1 MDTGTMA
8 PVAEAQPASEVGS
21 EPSSPSSTATSTTSS
36 TPSTAP
42 KQQQPVRKQVKKK
55 DKNDPTRFQGEGVNF
70 NAKLIGVDDVPDARG
85 DRMCQETIYRL
96 KLSVKA
102 SGQHKQRIIVNVSEE
117 GIKLIDFKTD
127 VVNYTH
133 AVHKISFI
141 SRDVTDSRAFG
152 YIFGVGDGTHKF
164 FGIKTEKASE
174 ALVLTLRD
182 LFQVVYEKKKKEME
196 EVKQKAEDEGQVKA
210 DAPPPDNP
218 NVIKLGGELSTESST
233 DDEPVYQVPSNNGEV
248 KVEKSGNNLVDLEN
262 ELETIE
268 QGIEQMNKFETDF
281 DALAAGTPSA
291 ASPAVSTGSDPW
303 GASSTPQADQ
313 KSADNSLFESDFG
326 SSTNGSAQGGQG
338 GQSDLADIDLFGTQP
353 VIKGKDDIMNLFG
366 PQNPQM
372 AAGFPPQNPQMAAG
386 FPPQN
391 PQMAGGFPPQNPQM
405 AGGFPPQNQQMA
417 GGFGTSVSPVPPAF
431 GTSVSPAF
439 GAPPGIPP
447 AAFPGAPMPAG
458 TPHPGMPNPF
468 GGPPPFGAPQFS
480 APPPVPQRPSAGLAP
495 AINPF
500 GEDPFAPAAPTG
512 GFANFPNGNTGGG
525 ALFDEPLLAP
535 VKLTVEE
542 APSVETSPGTGD
554 AFGDLCGLGTKDK
567 ASVSPKGLFAELSS
581 QPKRSINQIRTEQ
594 VPKGPQASDSDPF
607 GSVDDASLPAV
618 VNFSSPFQTNT
629 SDPFDTS
636 YIQPASSS
644 QPMPDSFHNVP
655 HSSKSKFKN
664 LAFTEN
670 DDFDLPS
677 PEGPPPPLPTTASSS
692 DMPQIIPPA
701 PPPRPNG
708 SPAAAS
714 TNSKLSLPDSPPRL
728 PPRNSVSNL
737 KHTPVPRPRPRPKV
751 NSMNN
756 SPPLP
761 PPNKTISTTDS
772 NGQPSQT
779 AKNNVDKESDGTG
792 STSSDNVIN
801 SAPRLDKFVI
811 EDPFL
816 NADPFAEDLFSSSPF
831 DGFPSSL
838 GVDDLNVN
846 DPFRSS
852 QPNVNNNSDKS
863 LDSKDDP
870 FAVFDNCLND
880 SFSFKGGNSRKNSKK
895 KRNSTGVSMTI
906 NENCCCWLSWLLLT
920 AS

>member
-1 MDTGTMA
+1 MSGTTE
-8 PVAEAQPASEVGS
+8 PVPEAQPVSEVGS

-42 KQQQPVRKQVKKK
+42 KQPQPVRKQVKKK

-117 GIKLIDFKTD
+117 GIKLIDLKTA

-164 FGIKTEKASE
+164 FGIKTEKAAE

-196 EVKQKAEDEGQVKA
+196 EAKQKAEEEEEQTKIDTKPA
-210 DAPPPDNP
+210 DDP
-218 NVIKLGGELSTESST
+218 NVIKLGGELGAESST
-233 DDEPVYQVPSNNGEV
+233 DDEPVYQVPTNGAPIEDSPEHIYAVPSNNGEV
-248 KVEKSGNNLVDLEN
+248 KIDKSGNSLVELET
-262 ELETIE
+262 ELETIG

-291 ASPAVSTGSDPW
+291 VSPAASTGSDPW
-303 GASSTPQADQ
+303 GTGSTSQADQ
-313 KSADNSLFESDFG
+313 KSADNSLFDNDFG
-326 SSTNGSAQGGQG
+326 STTNGSAQS
-338 GQSDLADIDLFGTQP
+338 GQSDLQDIDLFGTQP

-366 PQNPQM
+366 PQNSQM
-372 AAGFPPQNPQMAAG
+372 PGGFPPQNPQIPGG

-391 PQMAGGFPPQNPQM
+391 PQIPGGFPPQNPQM
-405 AGGFPPQNQQMA
+405 P
-417 GGFGTSVSPVPPAF
+417 GGFGPSVSPVPQAF
-431 GTSVSPAF
+431 GVST
-439 GAPPGIPP
+439 GLQP
-447 AAFPGAPMPAG
+447 AAFPGAPVAG
-458 TPHPGMPNPF
+458 VPPQPGMPNPF
-468 GGPPPFGAPQFS
+468 GGPPAFGTPQENSTVTIVDRNAEEFS
-480 APPPVPQRPSAGLAP
+480 PPPPVPQRPSAAPAP

-500 GEDPFAPAAPTG
+500 GEDPFANAAPTG
-512 GFANFPNGNTGGG
+512 GFANFSNGNTAGG

-542 APSVETSPGTGD
+542 APQVENKAGTGD
-554 AFGDLCGLGTKDK
+554 AFSDLCELGTKDK
-567 ASVSPKGLFAELSS
+567 TALSPKGLFAELSA
-581 QPKRSINQIRTEQ
+581 QPKKSINQLRTEQ

-607 GSVDDASLPAV
+607 GSVDNASLPAV
-618 VNFSSPFQTNT
+618 VNFSSPFQTKT

-636 YIQPASSS
+636 HIKPAISS
-644 QPMPDSFHNVP
+644 QSKPESFHNVP
-655 HSSKSKFKN
+655 CSSKSKFKD
-664 LAFTEN
+664 LAFSEN
-670 DDFDLPS
+670 DDFNLPS
-677 PEGPPPPLPTTASSS
+677 PEGPPPPLPSMATPR

-701 PPPRPNG
+701 PPPRPSG
-708 SPAAAS
+708 SPAANS
-714 TNSKLSLPDSPPRL
+714 THSTLPQPDSPPRL

-737 KHTPVPRPRPRPKV
+737 QHTPVPRPRPRPKV
-751 NSMNN
+751 NSVNN

-761 PPNKTISTTDS
+761 PRNKTISTKDS
-772 NGQPSQT
+772 NGQESHI
-779 AKNNVDKESDGTG
+779 AKNNVDKESHGNG
-792 STSSDNVIN
+792 STSSDNVIKN
-801 SAPRLDKFVI
+801 VPVVDRFVI

-816 NADPFAEDLFSSSPF
+816 NSDPFAETDVFSSSSF

-838 GVDDLNVN
+838 SIDDFNSN
-846 DPFRSS
+846 DPFMSS
-852 QPNVNNNSDKS
+852 QQNTNNNRDKY

-880 SFSFKGGNSRKNSKK
+880 TFNFKSGNSRKNSKK
-895 KRNSTGVSMTI
+895 KRNSTG
-906 NENCCCWLSWLLLT
+906 N
-920 AS
+920 